1 MSNYA
6 GVDEVYKIQ
15 AEVLKTL
22 ANRRRLEILHLLADG
37 PREVGRLAG
46 EMGISQPNV
55 SQHLALMRS
64 AGLVEAERNGRE
76 VCYRLADPE
85 IIVACETMRGFLA
98 RRLSRISAAA
108 TLTPAEAIAGR
119 GRATHER
126 GAVTDGMTTSRP
138 SRP

>member
-1 MSNYA
+1 M
-6 GVDEVYKIQ
+6 DEVYKIQ
-15 AEVLKTL
+15 AEVLKSL
-22 ANRRRLEILHLLADG
+22 ANPRRLEILHLLAAG

-76 VCYRLADPE
+76 VCYRLADPD
-85 IIVACETMRGFLA
+85 IISACETMRGFLV

-108 TLTPAEAIAGR
+108 VRTPAQVLAGR
-119 GRATHER
+119 AGATAEPR
-126 GAVTDGMTTSRP
+126 TEAAGAPEPFPPRP
-138 SRP
+138 